1 VRSVRSHQAIA
12 AIARPRGRSRAS
24 VPSCIRRANKEPAH
38 VNDTIRRIAIVFS
51 GGPAPAANAVIGT
64 AASAFRRGGAEV
76 VGIRH
81 GYGALQAYDRASR
94 PLVAGEDY
102 HVIEDRDLWGLR
114 NTRGVFVGTGRANPG
129 KDVRTRKDLDD
140 PGKTERLRRVHEALV
155 ALDVDALVSIG
166 GDDTLRT
173 ANCLYEFQKRLPS
186 GARRV
191 RVVHVPKT
199 IDNDYRGID
208 FTFGF
213 FTAVDVMS
221 NELLNLRADAMATN
235 GYFIVETMGRK
246 AGWLAYG
253 VAIAGEAH
261 MVVGVEDVVGDLA
274 EGEGPAARLSID
286 RLADR
291 IVDLICA
298 RESRGKAY
306 GTVVLAEGL
315 AEMLPDAYL
324 REVARDDHGHV
335 SLGRIDIGKLV
346 ARVAGER
353 YEART
358 GKAKKLTGVQLGYEA
373 RCSPPHA
380 FDVILG
386 SQLGLG
392 AVRALTEKGLDGH
405 MVSVAGQ
412 LDLRYVPFADLVH
425 PETLT
430 TEVRF
435 ISRESDFH
443 RLATQLGTKVPH

>member
-1 VRSVRSHQAIA
+1 MNHPIGRVAIL
-12 AIARPRGRSRAS
+12 
-24 VPSCIRRANKEPAH
+24 
-38 VNDTIRRIAIVFS
+38 FS

-76 VGIRH
+76 LGIQH
-81 GYGALQAYDRASR
+81 GYGALQTYDRASR
-94 PLVAGEDY
+94 PLVPEEEYRIISDS
-102 HVIEDRDLWGLR
+102 DLRGLR

-129 KDVRTRKDLDD
+129 KAVKTRKDLDD
-140 PGKTERLRRVHEALV
+140 PEKTARLRSVYEALV
-155 ALDVDALVSIG
+155 DLDVDGLVSIG

-173 ANCLYEFQKRLPS
+173 ANCFYEFQRRLPA

-213 FTAVDVMS
+213 FTAVDVMA
-221 NELLNLRADAMATN
+221 NELLNLRADAMATSS
-235 GYFIVETMGRK
+235 YFIVETMGRK

-274 EGEGPAARLSID
+274 GAESGGRTPGSPPQAEPRLSID
-286 RLADR
+286 HLADR
-291 IVDLICA
+291 IVNLILA
-298 RESRGKAY
+298 RESSGKDY

-315 AEMLPDAYL
+315 AEMLPEDYL

-346 ARVAGER
+346 ARVVAER

-358 GKAKKLTGVQLGYEA
+358 GRAKKLTGVQLGYEA
-373 RCSPPHA
+373 RCSAPHA

-392 AVRALTEKGLDGH
+392 AYYALTDKGLDGH
-405 MVSVAGQ
+405 MVSVSGQ
-412 LDLRYVPFADLVH
+412 LDLRYVPFAELVH
-425 PETLT
+425 PETLK

-435 ISRESDFH
+435 ISRTSDFH
-443 RLATQLGTKVPH
+443 RLATQLGTKLPAT

>member
-1 VRSVRSHQAIA
+1 L
-12 AIARPRGRSRAS
+12 
-24 VPSCIRRANKEPAH
+24 
-38 VNDTIRRIAIVFS
+38 NDTIRRVAILFS

-76 VGIRH
+76 LGIRH
-81 GYGALQAYDRASR
+81 GYGALQEYDRATR
-94 PLVAGEDY
+94 PLVAEEEY
-102 HVIEDRDLWGLR
+102 RVISDRDLVGLR

-129 KDVRTRKDLDD
+129 KAVRTRKDLDD
-140 PGKTERLRRVHEALV
+140 PTKTERLRRVYDALV
-155 ALDVDALVSIG
+155 DLEVDALVSIG

-173 ANCLYEFQKRLPS
+173 ANCFFEFQRRLPA
-186 GARRV
+186 GTRRV

-213 FTAVDVMS
+213 FTAVDVMA
-221 NELLNLRADAMATN
+221 NELLNLRADAMATSS
-235 GYFIVETMGRK
+235 YFIVETMGRK

-261 MVVGVEDVVGDLA
+261 MVIGVEDVVGDLA
-274 EGEGPAARLSID
+274 IGDAGEGGKAPVTLSID

-291 IVDLICA
+291 IVNLIVA
-298 RESRGKAY
+298 RERSGKPY

-315 AEMLPDAYL
+315 AEMLPEDYL

-346 ARVAGER
+346 ARVVGER

-358 GKAKKLTGVQLGYEA
+358 GKPKKLTGVQLGYEA
-373 RCSPPHA
+373 RCSAPHA

-392 AVRALTEKGLDGH
+392 AYYALTEKGLDGH
-405 MVSVAGQ
+405 MVSASGQ
-412 LDLRYVPFADLVH
+412 LDLRYVPFAELVH
-425 PETLT
+425 PDTLK

-435 ISRESDFH
+435 ISRTSDFH
-443 RLATQLGTKVPH
+443 RLATQLGTKLPAP

>member
-1 VRSVRSHQAIA
+1 VERVGIL
-12 AIARPRGRSRAS
+12 
-24 VPSCIRRANKEPAH
+24 
-38 VNDTIRRIAIVFS
+38 FS
-51 GGPAPAANAVIGT
+51 GGPAPAANAVIGA
-64 AASAFRRGGAEV
+64 AASAFRRSGREV

-81 GYGALQAYDRASR
+81 GYTALQAYDRAAR

-102 HVIEDRDLWGLR
+102 QLIVDRDLWGLR
-114 NTRGVFVGTGRANPG
+114 STRGVLVGTGRANPG
-129 KDVRTRKDLDD
+129 KAIRTPRDLDD
-140 PGKTERLRRVHEALV
+140 PVKTERLRRVYEALV
-155 ALDVDALVSIG
+155 DLDVFALVSIG

-173 ANCLYEFQKRLPS
+173 ANVLYEFQRRLPP

-213 FTAVDVMS
+213 FTAVGVMAD
-221 NELLNLRADAMATN
+221 ELLNLRADAMATD

-261 MVVGVEDVVGDLA
+261 LVLGVEDIVGDLA
-274 EGEGPAARLSID
+274 VQEQIKDPDTGATRTEVRLSLD
-286 RLADR
+286 RVADLV
-291 IVDLICA
+291 VDLILT
-298 RESRGKAY
+298 RERRGKSY

-315 AEMLPDAYL
+315 AEMLPEAYL
-324 REVARDDHGHV
+324 RDVARDDHGHV
-335 SLGRIDIGKLV
+335 SLGRIDIGKVIAKL
-346 ARVAGER
+346 AGER
-353 YEART
+353 YQQRT
-358 GKAKKLTGVQLGYEA
+358 GKVKKLTGVQLGYES

-380 FDVILG
+380 FDVMLG

-392 AVRALTEKGLDGH
+392 AYYALVEKGLDGH

-412 LDLRYVPFADLVH
+412 LDLRYVPFADLVD
-425 PETLT
+425 PQTLK

-435 ISRESDFH
+435 IDRKSDFH
-443 RLATQLGTKVPH
+443 RLAMELGTKIPSG